1 MEIKNMAKSF
11 SNAISVDCVKGN
23 LVENPSEIKVSNSGK
38 KYIRVTM
45 AANGVTKEDP
55 GNPKPWFPTLIFF
68 DECLSFASSLSKGDF
83 IQITKAQLI
92 PGELEAPYKDKKGNY
107 RSQNSGL
114 MIYPVRTEAG
124 VVIPVKVIKK
134 REVITPKPVSKQ
146 QELPIKQEFKKEISK
161 EVSELEKEVYAT
173 IVA

>member
-23 LVENPSEIKVSNSGK
+23 LTEDPSEIKVSGGGK
-38 KYIRVTM
+38 QYVRVTM

-55 GNPKPWFPTLIFF
+55 SNPKPWFPTLVFF
-68 DECLSFASSLSKGDF
+68 DECISFASSLSKGDF

-92 PGELEAPYKDKKGNY
+92 PGELEAPYQDKKGNY

-114 MIYPVRTEAG
+114 MIYPVRTEQG

-134 REVITPKPVSKQ
+134 RETSAPKPKVQ
-146 QELPIKQEFKKEISK
+146 QELPINKEFKKVITK
-161 EVSELEKEVYAT
+161 ETSSLEDEVMAT
-173 IVA
+173 ITA